1 MAKERPILFS
11 GSMVRAILDGRKTQ
25 TRRVLKDRFWDI
37 QSGPENCMNGFRRID
52 GGCAVFEIQDTVDST
67 HEYKIRCPYG
77 VPGDTLW
84 VRECWGTPDA
94 DHPQCVDGRK
104 PQQGDHMVYRAN
116 PADDY
121 QWGSGLPSQ
130 GGFVWRPSIHM
141 PRWASRIT
149 LEVTDVRIERVQEIS
164 VDDAIAEGVW
174 LDPPDAHGFRSEVQG
189 AFRELWDSINAKR
202 GFGWEANPW
211 VWALAFKRIN

>member
-11 GSMVRAILDGRKTQ
+11 GPMVRAILDGRKTQ
-25 TRRVLKDRFWDI
+25 TRRAGKDQEHRPVD
-37 QSGPENCMNGFRRID
+37 EDED
-52 GGCAVFEIQDTVDST
+52 GWYWQKPIGEEGIVYHSRV
-67 HEYKIRCPYG
+67 HVRCPYG

-84 VRECWGTPDA
+84 VRECWGAPDA
-94 DHPQCVDGRK
+94 DHPLCVDGRK
-104 PQQGDHMVYRAN
+104 PQRGDRMVYRAN

-121 QWGSGLPSQ
+121 QWGSGKPSQ
-130 GGFVWRPSIHM
+130 GGFVWRASIHM

-149 LEVTDVRIERVQEIS
+149 LEVTDVRIERVQETS

-174 LDPPDAHGFRSEVQG
+174 LDPPDAPGFRSELRP
-189 AFRELWDSINAKR
+189 AFRKLWDSLNAKR

-211 VWALAFKRIN
+211 VWVITFKVAN